1 MGATA
6 DDADQA
12 SALATRLGMSTGQ
25 TVQELG
31 YDTDTDDLVADAVI
45 AATGE
50 QAVDED
56 FDGVVDMVLMW
67 WREDDGDLA
76 DALVDAKAPL
86 ADSGVVWLL
95 TPKFGR
101 DGALEPADIADAAAT
116 SGLRRTTSV
125 TLAQW
130 QAVRLVSR

>member
-45 AATGE
+45 AIALMGFLIALIANFAIFFVAPKNLFTVFLTIFLTGRRCCLLWF
-50 QAVDED
+50 V
-56 FDGVVDMVLMW
+56 FRTNFVLI
-67 WREDDGDLA
+67 L
-76 DALVDAKAPL
+76 
-86 ADSGVVWLL
+86 SNSS
-95 TPKFGR
+95 F
-101 DGALEPADIADAAAT
+101 
-116 SGLRRTTSV
+116 SF
-125 TLAQW
+125 
-130 QAVRLVSR
+130 